1 MDKVTTQLTPK
12 ERILQT
18 VDRLFYE
25 QGYLATGINQIIAE
39 AQVAKASFYQHFPSK
54 EALVLEYIEAYNTE
68 LRMKLRQLEKQYP
81 EPRANILAL
90 FELIADLAQQAECR
104 GCAFLNIAAEFS
116 QPESKPRI
124 LIARFKTELK
134 IYIEQLVLKALP
146 ENMAPESAQT
156 LATAV
161 YLLFEAALVESR
173 VHHDLWPIQASKAA
187 VCQLLS

>member
-12 ERILQT
+12 ERILKT

-54 EALVLEYIEAYNTE
+54 EALVLEYIKTYNSSFVQQ
-68 LRMKLRQLEKQYP
+68 LRQLDKQHP
-81 EPRANILAL
+81 EPKAKILAL
-90 FELIADLAQQAECR
+90 FDYLACFAQQAECR

-116 QPESKPRI
+116 QPESKPRQ
-124 LIARFKTELK
+124 LIAQLKTDLK
-134 IYIEQLVLKALP
+134 VYIEQLVLKALP
-146 ENMAPESAQT
+146 GDLSPESAQT
-156 LATAV
+156 RATAV

-173 VHHDLWPIQASKAA
+173 IHHDLWPIEASKAA
-187 VCQLLS
+187 ANQLLS

>member
-12 ERILQT
+12 ERILKT

-54 EALVLEYIEAYNTE
+54 EALVLEYIEAYNTDF
-68 LRMKLRQLEKQYP
+68 RTQLRQLEKQYP

-90 FELIADLAQQAECR
+90 FDLLADFSQQAECR

-116 QPESKPRI
+116 QPESKPRQ

-134 IYIEQLVLKALP
+134 VYIEQLVLKALP
-146 ENMAPESAQT
+146 GNIAPESAQT

>member
-1 MDKVTTQLTPK
+1 MDKATAQLSPK
-12 ERILQT
+12 ERILKA
-18 VDRLFYE
+18 VDCLFYE
-25 QGYLATGINQIIAE
+25 QGYRATGINQIIAE

-54 EALVLEYIEAYNTE
+54 EALVLEYIEAYNTN
-68 LRMKLRQLEKQYP
+68 LRTKLRQLEKQCP

-90 FELIADLAQQAECR
+90 FDLIADFAQQAECR
-104 GCAFLNIAAEFS
+104 GCAFLNITAEFS
-116 QPESKPRI
+116 QPESKPRQ

-146 ENMAPESAQT
+146 EDISPESAQT

-173 VHHDLWPIQASKAA
+173 VHHDIWPIQASKAA

>member
-1 MDKVTTQLTPK
+1 MDTVTQQLTPK
-12 ERILQT
+12 ERILKT

-39 AQVAKASFYQHFPSK
+39 ARVAKASFYQHFPSK
-54 EALVLEYIEAYNTE
+54 EALVLEYIKAYHTNFK
-68 LRMKLRQLEKQYP
+68 MQLRQLEKQFA
-81 EPRANILAL
+81 EPKANILAL
-90 FELIADLAQQAECR
+90 FDLLADFAQQAECR
-104 GCAFLNIAAEFS
+104 GCAFLNIAGEFS

-124 LIARFKTELK
+124 LIAQFKTDLK
-134 IYIEQLVLKALP
+134 VYIEQLVLKALP
-146 ENMAPESAQT
+146 ENIDSESAQT
-156 LATAV
+156 RATAV

>member
-1 MDKVTTQLTPK
+1 MDKVTKHQTPK
-12 ERILQT
+12 ERILKT

-54 EALVLEYIEAYNTE
+54 EALVLEYIEAHNSSFCK
-68 LRMKLRQLEKQYP
+68 KLQQLDKQFT
-81 EPRANILAL
+81 EPRAKILAL
-90 FELIADLAQQAECR
+90 FDYLAEFAQQAEYR
-104 GCAFLNIAAEFS
+104 GCTFLNITAEFS
-116 QPESKPRI
+116 QPESKPRQ
-124 LIARFKTELK
+124 LIARFKTNLK
-134 IYIEQLVLKALP
+134 VYIEQLVLETLP
-146 ENMAPESAQT
+146 EDISSESAQT

-161 YLLFEAALVESR
+161 YLLFEAALIESR